1 MNALK
6 KNLQVDWRNTSVWSL
21 KYLSVLPP
29 SAHHLASE
37 LQKREELHENML
49 TKFLANF
56 KQLLKLHNFDPLYYW
71 WTCFFCNSVLSH
83 DPQRN
88 SPDLRGCFCKH
99 NRHRH
104 WIFPKGASLHYG
116 FCGNKRERLFSWGN
130 LLNSWMLNFSLI
142 SYLCKYLLE
151 ISIKIIFKVGGLMG
165 LWLGLGVVQALQVLA
180 DTLSP
185 LFGIFKEGKSTLA

>member
-6 KNLQVDWRNTSVWSL
+6 KNLQVDWRNTSTRSL
-21 KYLSVLPP
+21 KYLPVLPH
-29 SAHHLASE
+29 SVHHLALE
-37 LQKREELHENML
+37 LQKLEELHENML
-49 TKFLANF
+49 TRFLANF

-99 NRHRH
+99 NWHRH

-116 FCGNKRERLFSWGN
+116 FCGNNRDRPFSWGN
-130 LLNSWMLNFSLI
+130 LSKSWFDFI
-142 SYLCKYLLE
+142 SVK
-151 ISIKIIFKVGGLMG
+151 ISIGNFHQDYFQGRWPDG
-165 LWLGLGVVQALQVLA
+165 
-180 DTLSP
+180 
-185 LFGIFKEGKSTLA
+185 TLAWIGSGSGIASFGENSFSSFRNL